1 MAELAQPTTL
11 KLNIEHAALG
21 MSFRE
26 LRFPEDITLHDLKTK
41 LVSRTGSDPKNMQLR
56 SADGQLL
63 EGEDKTLRELGL
75 TPENSNLTLTD
86 TDSSSIGNTAFDEPK
101 NFQGVSQD
109 RQHYDDACQPS
120 RATTRT
126 LCVCTGWLFRLWQH
140 MAIKVLPNSE
150 HMPAQ
155 MLMRMVEGLETL
167 PLQQRTPHRLPRMTK
182 TSFERLRCKLGLKY
196 RDRRMGTRF

>member
-1 MAELAQPTTL
+1 VSRRRGRVFSYWRVSRRRGRVFSYLAAYMLGLLLGLVCQFAISFEHAQPTTL

-26 LRFPEDITLHDLKTK
+26 LRFPEDITLHGLKTK

-101 NFQGVSQD
+101 NFQGVVAAHGDQGFAEFRAHARANVNADGGGPGNSTTAAADPPPASKDDQD
-109 RQHYDDACQPS
+109 E
-120 RATTRT
+120 
-126 LCVCTGWLFRLWQH
+126 L
-140 MAIKVLPNSE
+140 
-150 HMPAQ
+150 
-155 MLMRMVEGLETL
+155 
-167 PLQQRTPHRLPRMTK
+167 
-182 TSFERLRCKLGLKY
+182 
-196 RDRRMGTRF
+196 